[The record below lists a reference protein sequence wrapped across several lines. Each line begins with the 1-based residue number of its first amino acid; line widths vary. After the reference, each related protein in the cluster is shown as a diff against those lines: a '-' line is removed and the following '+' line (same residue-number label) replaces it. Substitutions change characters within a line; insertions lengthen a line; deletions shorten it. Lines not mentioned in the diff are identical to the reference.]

1 MNSEQFNHFLEEC
14 FNTVRRMMGVT
25 GVKAIEYSTQS
36 NRFHNFEKAALFTN
50 LSPRKALWGMLA
62 KHLVSIHD
70 GIESNNIIAEEKLDD
85 AINYLLLLKG
95 LNRTLMLP
103 FDAEVPVDATEITNL
118 DDAGIAAEATR
129 SEAHT

>member
-25 GVKAIEYSTQS
+25 GIKALEYSTQS

-50 LSPRKALWGMLA
+50 QSPRKALWGMLA

-70 GIESNNIIAEEKLDD
+70 AIESNEVIAEEKLDD

-95 LNRTLMLP
+95 INRTLMLP
-103 FDAEVPVDATEITNL
+103 FDANVPDDATEINNL
-118 DDAGIAAEATR
+118 DAASLTGEPAR